1 MLKGLAFVAAF
12 VGLALTDTIPG
23 ALIWTGLLSAAAGDW
38 WARRRA
44 PEPLTPKQRVIGATA
59 VLGATYVAV
68 VPALV
73 LLLFVAYAI

>member
-1 MLKGLAFVAAF
+1 MTAFAFVAAF

-23 ALIWTGLLSAAAGDW
+23 ALIWTGLLGAATGDW

-44 PEPLTPKQRVIGATA
+44 PESLTRKQRAMGAAA

-73 LLLFVAYAI
+73 LLLFLAYTI